1 MDCGNGTSSCGLVL
15 HSCGVLLLL
24 LLGFTT
30 GIPAHMFL
38 HNRTRTRPY
47 HTRTR

>member
-15 HSCGVLLLL
+15 RSRGVLLLL